1 MASVA
6 ESEIGET
13 LFINLQGTIDS
24 SDLKL
29 ENTQGAISPVLGVLQ
44 GSVGAIDRAF
54 GYLLRKARVP
64 LVHLK
69 K

>member
-1 MASVA
+1 MVSVT

-13 LFINLQGTIDS
+13 LFIAPIQSWKNI
-24 SDLKL
+24 
-29 ENTQGAISPVLGVLQ
+29 QGAISPVLGVLQ
-44 GSVGAIDRAF
+44 CSVGAIDRAF